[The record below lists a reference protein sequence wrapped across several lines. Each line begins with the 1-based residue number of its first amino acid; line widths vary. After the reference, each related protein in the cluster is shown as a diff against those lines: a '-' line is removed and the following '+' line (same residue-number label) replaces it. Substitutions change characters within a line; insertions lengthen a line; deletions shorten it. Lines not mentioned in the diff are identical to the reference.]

1 MEADIMKKRV
11 YVFLV
16 LALILGLGALSPVAL
31 AQDTIKVGGIGVLS
45 GPYAV
50 YGQAVQKGVDLYVEQ
65 LNAAGGVNGKL
76 VEVIWEDDQGDAT
89 TGINAYNKLVDN
101 DGVVAIIGPVL
112 TGVTKAVAEYAADVG
127 IPMITASATAYEITT
142 GRPSVFRTCFLDPF
156 QAIQMARFA
165 ADEGIKKVAVLYD
178 NGDDYSTGLYNAF
191 IAECKVLGLEVVAT
205 ESAAFADVDFK
216 SQLTNIQSAA
226 PEAVFLPYYGAPAAL
241 ILTQSNELG
250 FKTKFLG
257 ADGIA
262 DIVDSI
268 SNKALL
274 TSITYSDHFSIQADS
289 KQAVAFVAA
298 YKAKYNEDPTVS
310 FSATGYDAALVLCE
324 AFKQGSLKYA
334 DVVAAIKA
342 TNVEGVSGVITFDDH
357 NDPIKSAFIL
367 TFDAQGNKVF
377 VKLQNP

>member
-1 MEADIMKKRV
+1 V
-11 YVFLV
+11 YVSLV
-16 LALILGLGALSPVAL
+16 LALILGLGALAPAAL

-367 TFDAQGNKVF
+367 TYDAQGNKVF